1 MRTINK
7 VICVVTM
14 AIMLFSTMGI
24 GAFAEVDDN
33 STVEPATATE
43 ESTEAQDSEAE
54 QEQQVLPD
62 EENH

>member
-43 ESTEAQDSEAE
+43 ESTEAQDS
-54 QEQQVLPD
+54 
-62 EENH
+62 